1 MTAVRVIR
9 VHREDPAIGPRATCD
24 PDVRRVA
31 RDRLERRLAVTAA
44 LVLTFWSSI
53 RYSPPRAPPSGRA
66 RSAQP
71 APSCAP
77 LRSSL
82 CLCPYVCVMPLTL
95 SVRAGPHRYR
105 AECVESREAKAKR
118 GEIGGMS

>member
-44 LVLTFWSSI
+44 LVVS
-53 RYSPPRAPPSGRA
+53 RSGRPYVILRRA
-66 RSAQP
+66 RLRQAGP
-71 APSCAP
+71 ALPNLRPLAPHCAP
-77 LRSSL
+77 LSASA
-82 CLCPYVCVMPLTL
+82 LT
-95 SVRAGPHRYR
+95 SV
-105 AECVESREAKAKR
+105 
-118 GEIGGMS
+118 

>member
-71 APSCAP
+71 APPCAP

-82 CLCPYVCVMPLTL
+82 CLCPYVCVIHLTL
-95 SVRAGPHRYR
+95 SVPRGASPVPRR
-105 AECVESREAKAKR
+105 VCREKR
-118 GEIGGMS
+118 GEGEKRRDS